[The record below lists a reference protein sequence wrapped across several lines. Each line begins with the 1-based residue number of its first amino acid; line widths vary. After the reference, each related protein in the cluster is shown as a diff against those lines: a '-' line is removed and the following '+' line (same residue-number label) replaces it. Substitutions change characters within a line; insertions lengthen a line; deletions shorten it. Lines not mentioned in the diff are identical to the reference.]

1 MRNGEE
7 IHVGPISTLK
17 HFKDDV
23 REVATGFEGGMSIDG
38 FNDFEEDDVIEA
50 YSVEEI

>member
-1 MRNGEE
+1 MPVDTKKPRS
-7 IHVGPISTLK
+7 ISTLK

-23 REVATGFEGGMSIDG
+23 REVATGFEGGLTVDG

-50 YSVEEI
+50 YSVEQL

>member
-1 MRNGEE
+1 M
-7 IHVGPISTLK
+7 GPISTLK

-23 REVATGFEGGMSIDG
+23 REIATGFEGGLSIDG

-50 YSVEEI
+50 YSVEEL